1 MDRRLLFPAVAATAW
16 AQQSNPAAVAAE
28 KALRERVQQFYQLQ
42 TDEKYRQAE
51 AMVADDTKD
60 DYYNG
65 KKPKIK
71 GFTIDRIDLNDDLTK
86 AKVLIKAQVLILMP
100 GAGAQIFEMP
110 TPTTWKLDNGE
121 WCWYIAP
128 EAKVMTPFGKINTG
142 GAPPSAA
149 TLDTKGA
156 APGGIADP
164 NVGALQGE
172 ISISETSVELT
183 RNKRDQELTIKNG
196 LPGPLDL
203 RIDPHVESI
212 AGLTVKIDKTHLNNG
227 ESATVQFH
235 LYGDKKLSDI
245 VEIVAFPLNKAFD
258 IQVTAK

>member
-28 KALRERVQQFYQLQ
+28 KALRERAQTFYQLQ

-86 AKVLIKAQVLILMP
+86 AKVLVKAKVLILMP

-110 TPTTWKLDNGE
+110 TPTTWKLESGE
-121 WCWYIAP
+121 WRWYIAP
-128 EAKVMTPFGKINTG
+128 EAKIMTPFGKINTAGASPG
-142 GAPPSAA
+142 GG

-164 NVGALQGE
+164 NLGALQGE

-183 RNKRDQELTIKNG
+183 RHKRDEQLTLRNG

-203 RIDPHVESI
+203 RIDPHVENI
-212 AGLTVKIDKTHLNNG
+212 GGLTVKIDKTHLNSG

-235 LYGDKKLSDI
+235 LYGDKKLSDT
-245 VEIVAFPLNKAFD
+245 VEIVAAPLNKIFD